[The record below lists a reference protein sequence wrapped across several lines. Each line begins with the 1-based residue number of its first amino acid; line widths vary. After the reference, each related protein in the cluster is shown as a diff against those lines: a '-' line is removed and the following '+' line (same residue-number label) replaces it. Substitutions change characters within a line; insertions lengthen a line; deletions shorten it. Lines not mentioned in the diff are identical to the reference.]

1 MVISIKHTIRFPAPP
16 PPDAFNLVSHGAVWV
31 YAGAAFGDISQSTT
45 FKSNKHRRFSST
57 TLLGLV

>member
-16 PPDAFNLVSHGAVWV
+16 PHAFNLVSHDAVWV

-45 FKSNKHRRFSST
+45 FKSNKHRRFSAT

>member
-1 MVISIKHTIRFPAPP
+1 MVISIKHTIRFPAP

-31 YAGAAFGDISQSTT
+31 YAGAAFGNISQSTT
-45 FKSNKHRRFSST
+45 FKSNKHRRFSAT